1 MIQCPRG
8 TRDFLPDEMEK
19 RRFYEGR
26 LRDAARTFGF
36 REVETPIFED
46 AELFVLRSGPNV
58 LKELYA
64 FQDKGGRDL
73 ALRPE
78 MTAPV
83 VRMFVD
89 GMSNEPKPI
98 KVFYFGQCF
107 RYERPQSGRYR
118 EFFQFGAEII
128 GGATPQTDAEA
139 VALASAMLGSLGLK
153 DYRLRIGHIGVLRQR
168 IADIGVPLER
178 AAEVLQKLDKKLYD
192 EARPLL
198 SGMGVTDADMDD
210 LFDLTETVGGTEVL
224 DRVPGEAG
232 DWLRQVVSY
241 LDAMGVRDL
250 EIDLG
255 VVRGLDYYTG
265 MVFEAEAP
273 ALGAEKQICGGGSY
287 TLSEL
292 FGGERVFSTGF
303 AVGFDRALL
312 ALEKEGTSY
321 EPAGI
326 DAYVLCA
333 SDDVRVDAARI
344 AADLRSSGASVDQ
357 DIMCRKMA
365 KALKFAS
372 SAGARFAVIVGARDL
387 GAGAVTLR
395 DMSSG
400 DQEQVPLQDLAARIA
415 GIPNINKQ

>member
-26 LRDAARTFGF
+26 LRSVAETFGF

-46 AELFVLRSGPNV
+46 SELFVLRSGPNV

-64 FQDKGGRDL
+64 FEDKGGRSI

-78 MTAPV
+78 MTAPAI
-83 VRMFVD
+83 RMFVN
-89 GMSNEPKPI
+89 GMSNDPKPI
-98 KVFYFGQCF
+98 KIFYFGQCF

-139 VALASAMLGSLGLK
+139 IAMASSMLRSLGLK

-168 IADIGVPLER
+168 IADIGVPKER
-178 AAEVLQKLDKKLYD
+178 TAEVLQKLDKKLYD
-192 EARPLL
+192 EARPILAD
-198 SGMGVTDADMDD
+198 MGVSESDMKD
-210 LFDLTETVGGTEVL
+210 LFRLTETVGGIEVL
-224 DRVPGEAG
+224 SQVPGEAG
-232 DWLRQVVSY
+232 DWLRQVVDY
-241 LDAMGVRDL
+241 LDAMGVPTP

-292 FGGERVFSTGF
+292 FGGEKVFSTGF
-303 AVGFDRALL
+303 AIGFDRALL
-312 ALEKEGTSY
+312 ALEKEGAVY
-321 EPAGI
+321 ERRGI

-333 SDDVRVDAARI
+333 SDDVRLKAAAI
-344 AADLRSSGASVDQ
+344 AADLRAAGISADQ
-357 DIMCRKMA
+357 DIMDRKMA
-365 KALKFAS
+365 KAMKSAS
-372 SAGARFAVIVGARDL
+372 SACARYAVIVGVRDL
-387 GAGAVTLR
+387 ENGEVTLR
-395 DMSSG
+395 DMSTG
-400 DQEQVPLQDLAARIA
+400 EQSNVPVRDLADRIRGA
-415 GIPNINKQ
+415 